1 VALLIGG
8 TLAILFLDLPWSAI
22 VIALLVGVELFEFRI
37 WRWALRQ
44 QPRAGTEGIVGE
56 RGILAARDR
65 VQIRG
70 TSYPAR
76 VLEGEPGDEVTVEAA
91 EGMTLVVRR
100 APDSARDNGVA
111 GGAC

>member
-8 TLAILFLDLPWSAI
+8 TLAILFLDLPWSAVVI
-22 VIALLVGVELFEFRI
+22 VVLVGVEVFELRI

-44 QPRAGTEGIVGE
+44 QPRAGTEGMVGE

-65 VQIRG
+65 VRIRG

-76 VLEGEPGDEVTVEAA
+76 VLDGEPGDEVIVEATQ
-91 EGMTLVVRR
+91 GMTLVVRR
-100 APDSARDNGVA
+100 ELTPPR
-111 GGAC
+111 GAT

>member
-8 TLAILFLDLPWSAI
+8 TAALLFLSPPWS
-22 VIALLVGVELFEFRI
+22 LLVILVLLGVEVFEFRL

-44 QPRAGTEGIVGE
+44 RPRAGIEGIVGE
-56 RGILAARDR
+56 RGRLTARDR
-65 VQIRG
+65 VRIRG

-76 VLEGEPGDEVTVEAA
+76 AVEGQAGDPVVVEAV

-100 APDSARDNGVA
+100 APEV
-111 GGAC
+111 

>member
-1 VALLIGG
+1 VALLIGA
-8 TLAILFLDLPWSAI
+8 TLALLFLDLPWSAI
-22 VIALLVGVELFEFRI
+22 VIAPLVGVEVFEFRI

-44 QPRAGTEGIVGE
+44 RPRAGTEGIVGE

-65 VQIRG
+65 VRIRG

-76 VLEGEPGDEVTVEAA
+76 VLEGEPGDAVTVEAT

-100 APDSARDNGVA
+100 ELKPP
-111 GGAC
+111 GGAA

>member
-1 VALLIGG
+1 MALLIGG

-22 VIALLVGVELFEFRI
+22 VIAILVGVELFEFRI

-44 QPRAGTEGIVGE
+44 QPRAGTEGMVGE
-56 RGILAARDR
+56 RGILAAGDR

-100 APDSARDNGVA
+100 AL
-111 GGAC
+111 